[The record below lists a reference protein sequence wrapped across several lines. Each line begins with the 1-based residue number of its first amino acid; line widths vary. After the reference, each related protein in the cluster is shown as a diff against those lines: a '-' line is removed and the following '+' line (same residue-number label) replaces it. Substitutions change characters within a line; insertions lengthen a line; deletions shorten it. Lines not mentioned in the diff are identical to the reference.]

1 MIIDSGLPA
10 DEVYTYVNQLE
21 GMGLIKI
28 VRLGAESGRLI
39 NITREGL
46 DETSE
51 NQALR

>member
-1 MIIDSGLPA
+1 MK
-10 DEVYTYVNQLE
+10 YTPMLTRLE
-21 GMGLIKI
+21 DLGLIKI